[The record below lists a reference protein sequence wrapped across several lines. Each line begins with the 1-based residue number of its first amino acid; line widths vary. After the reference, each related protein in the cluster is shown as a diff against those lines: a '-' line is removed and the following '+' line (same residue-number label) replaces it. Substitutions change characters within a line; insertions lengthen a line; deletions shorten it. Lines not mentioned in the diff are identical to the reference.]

1 MGGKISTVTA
11 TLTINEAGQIHLP
24 EALMRV
30 FGTEPGVRLRAEVTA
45 DRIELVRDIPVV
57 TETSRSSSGRL
68 VLAPTGIAVD
78 VAKAIREDRDES
90 QFWHVS
96 F

>member
-1 MGGKISTVTA
+1 
-11 TLTINEAGQIHLP
+11 
-24 EALMRV
+24 MRV